1 MTYRLSDE
9 ERLLQATV
17 RDFAERGLGPLVAAA
32 ERNATFPRAQIL
44 PRMAELGLLSIGVP
58 VELGGAGGTSLMLCI
73 VAEEVARI
81 CGGFAISVMASVLAP
96 AAVVKMSAGRV
107 AGAMLEP
114 LIQGTLLPAM
124 AFTEPGAGSDLANLQ
139 TTATRAERGVVLR
152 GTKTFISNGPTADV
166 YLVAAVRA
174 DYASRP
180 RTERLKGIGVYVV
193 PRGLPGFTIGR
204 PLAKLGM
211 RSSETGE
218 LHFDDVLIAG
228 AGPAAGAGSASP
240 LPDGSLRAA
249 KFDKLLAPAPGA
261 ERGFKGMMELLD
273 FNRLYIAALSVG
285 LAQAAFEACV
295 PYVQQRIAFGSP
307 IGHHQAT
314 GFKVAR
320 MAMQLDASRA
330 LIQRACE
337 LYDAGERC
345 ARQVSEAKL
354 FATEAAVEITGA
366 AVQIHGGYGYIEEFP
381 VERYFRDA
389 KVGTIWEGTSEIQQ
403 QIICREL
410 GLYAGE
416 K

>member
-9 ERLLQATV
+9 ETLLQGTV
-17 RDFAERGLGPLVAAA
+17 RNFAEKELAPLVPEA
-32 ERNATFPRAQIL
+32 ERTGVFPRERIL

-58 VELGGAGGTSLMLCI
+58 AELGGAGGTTLMLCI
-73 VAEEVARI
+73 VGEEIARV
-81 CGGFAISVMASVLAP
+81 CGGFAIGVMASVLAP
-96 AAVVKMSAGRV
+96 PSLVKMSGGKPSA
-107 AGAMLEP
+107 ALP
-114 LIQGTLLPAM
+114 LLMQGLTLPAM
-124 AFTEPGAGSDLANLQ
+124 AFTEPGAGSDLANIR
-139 TTATRAERGVVLR
+139 TTVTRTERGLLLN

-174 DYASRP
+174 DFADKARE
-180 RTERLKGIGVYVV
+180 ERAKGIGVYVV
-193 PRGLPGFTIGR
+193 LRGTPGFTVGR

-218 LHFDDVLIAG
+218 LHFEDVLVPRGAGGASLGGDLPAEASAQAG
-228 AGPAAGAGSASP
+228 A
-240 LPDGSLRAA
+240 D
-249 KFDKLLAPAPGA
+249 
-261 ERGFKGMMELLD
+261 RGFKAMMELLD

-295 PYVQQRIAFGSP
+295 PYVKERVAFGKP

-320 MAMQLDASRA
+320 MAMKLDAARA
-330 LIQRACE
+330 LIQRACD
-337 LYDAGERC
+337 LYEAGEHC

-354 FATEAAVEITGA
+354 FATEAAVEITGD

-410 GLYAGE
+410 GLYS
-416 K
+416 